1 MAERRGGLKRA
12 FHGGRRRRY
21 FRRHRRR
28 FRRLQEDAMAKG
40 QQRSTKEQKK
50 KKSVDK
56 KDKIPRYLRA
66 SAPGAIGKATAVTE
80 QKK

>member
-1 MAERRGGLKRA
+1 
-12 FHGGRRRRY
+12 
-21 FRRHRRR
+21 
-28 FRRLQEDAMAKG
+28 MAKG

-56 KDKIPRYLRA
+56 KDKTPRYLRA
-66 SAPGAIGKATAVTE
+66 SVPGAIGKATAVTE